1 MFDAFC
7 QGTSGKIPVTFFN
20 IFKNIFDTTFAQL
33 KAFLISMKCIR
44 GKDTRMN
51 IWVVCIIN
59 HATYKWKRNVI
70 VL

>member
-1 MFDAFC
+1 MSSNLKLYWKFKLETRLMHSVRER
-7 QGTSGKIPVTFFN
+7 QGKFLLLFFN

-51 IWVVCIIN
+51 I
-59 HATYKWKRNVI
+59 
-70 VL
+70 